1 MVGVVE
7 VRESN
12 HHLNLGDLASDVFT
26 YTYDFANNPLSAL
39 RNHVLPAGTT
49 TVLEETTYDHSART
63 ANTYH
68 QVNGGPKIQVSQQAY
83 TVKDELQTKYL
94 GKVGASW
101 LQTVDYA
108 YLENGF
114 LQSIND
120 GTIGGTTMTPD
131 LCSPAL
137 PNPGNTGENDLF
149 QLTLNYDQVEL
160 GVSGTAQY
168 NGNIAQLIWRV
179 RGRERQ
185 TYGFDYDFLNRLDLA
200 NYYDIT
206 DGGTPR
212 SSTNKYSVDIGYA
225 DDRGNIGSITRNGL
239 YWDGSCWVE
248 DEIDDLTFSYYPGT
262 NRLKDVD
269 DAATNATAAE
279 EGFKP
284 YSIGDSSAD
293 YFYDENGNLIFD
305 PSKELSISYNYLNLP
320 QRIED
325 ADCKVLE
332 FTYDAA
338 GMKLRKTVKD
348 GAVTITTQD
357 YVGGIE
363 YRGGVMEAI
372 YHSEGRVYFEDG
384 SSRYEYSLTDHLG
397 NTRLM
402 FSDRNGNGVVD
413 MSDDPETTEVLQ
425 ENHYYPFGMQ
435 MKGSWMENP
444 GRESKYLFNGIERN
458 EDLGLNWDL
467 ATFRS
472 YDPAIGRWMQVDP
485 RAEKYY
491 GITPYNGMGNNPIS
505 IADPAGDTLRAVSET
520 SAQRALGLI
529 RSGLP
534 SPLTANNLFSI
545 GDDGVTFN
553 SISGEAL
560 SNALVGLTADQAAL
574 VLGYAALINGSET
587 NVVEVVNREETIS
600 EYGQEVFGGGMKTG
614 ADLDA
619 LSGGGRA
626 GQARYDGNI
635 VRLGADGTYGIVTA
649 NSQVR
654 LDYNDGSRLGMPG
667 ETLAH
672 ELLGHG
678 LGSRGGR
685 SDGQQID
692 AAIQT
697 GNIYLRTQGKTYYR
711 PDHGVTNHTKA
722 FNPNA
727 IPNYLSRF
735 KF

>member
-1 MVGVVE
+1 M
-7 VRESN
+7 
-12 HHLNLGDLASDVFT
+12 D
-26 YTYDFANNPLSAL
+26 YT
-39 RNHVLPAGTT
+39 
-49 TVLEETTYDHSART
+49 
-63 ANTYH
+63 
-68 QVNGGPKIQVSQQAY
+68 
-83 TVKDELQTKYL
+83 
-94 GKVGASW
+94 
-101 LQTVDYA
+101 

-149 QLTLNYDQVEL
+149 QLKLNYDQVEL
-160 GVSGTAQY
+160 GASGTSQY

-248 DEIDDLTFSYYPGT
+248 DEIDDLTFAYYPGT

-284 YSIGDSSAD
+284 YTIGDSSAD

-305 PSKELSISYNYLNLP
+305 PSKELSTSYNYLNLP

-348 GAVTITTQD
+348 GAITITTQD

-402 FSDRNGNGVVD
+402 FSDKNGNGVVD

-435 MKGSWMENP
+435 MKGSWMDNP
-444 GRESKYLFNGIERN
+444 GRESKYTYNGKELN
-458 EDLGLNWDL
+458 QDLRLNWLDYG
-467 ATFRS
+467 ARW
-472 YDPAIGRWMQVDP
+472 YDPSIGRWNAVDP
-485 RAEKYY
+485 LAELDNNLALSTYHY
-491 GITPYNGMGNNPIS
+491 VSNNPVANI
-505 IADPAGDTLRAVSET
+505 DPDGMNWYRSTETGEVHWQKGSKDLDGYENLGEYYIHEGEDNYIVHYQNEVVATVSKATGDYEEAYTRQIQHMAVPQEFKDNSRLTEALFETGSLIQEALLLYGPIPKAGLNIRAFSPAFKT
-520 SAQRALGLI
+520 NTIKSLIKGLKK
-529 RSGLP
+529 LP
-534 SPLTANNLFSI
+534 STKGRATLY
-545 GDDGVTFN
+545 
-553 SISGEAL
+553 E
-560 SNALVGLTADQAAL
+560 
-574 VLGYAALINGSET
+574 
-587 NVVEVVNREETIS
+587 
-600 EYGQEVFGGGMKTG
+600 
-614 ADLDA
+614 
-619 LSGGGRA
+619 SGGGFK
-626 GQARYDGNI
+626 QALKDFWSFKPTNVKKI
-635 VRLGADGTYGIVTA
+635 VTPKGLVQTGKLKDGTTVTIREFSSTKRGA
-649 NSQVR
+649 I
-654 LDYNDGSRLGMPG
+654 SRSTM
-667 ETLAH
+667 
-672 ELLGHG
+672 
-678 LGSRGGR
+678 
-685 SDGQQID
+685 D
-692 AAIQT
+692 IQ
-697 GNIYLRTQGKTYYR
+697 R
-711 PDHGVTNHTKA
+711 PDVTRK
-722 FNPNA
+722 
-727 IPNYLSRF
+727 IEIRY
-735 KF
+735 